1 MFDPTKPLT
10 RALEIDYSRA
20 DPETRTAPAVIST
33 ENPVDHGDF
42 VEILVHTPAAID
54 LSRAPLPVIEVHDR
68 GTVNIAI
75 VENLQVS
82 GGKLRGIVR
91 FGESAR
97 AIELFKDVAAGI
109 VRGLSVGYRWITHE
123 FDETTNTATV
133 TKWQPYETSI
143 VPVPADIGAGFF
155 RSHASSTTMPQT
167 QTQAQTQTQGNDSQ
181 TQTQGNQ
188 PQNRTEQ
195 NRVRSIREAVRAGGF
210 GDSVAL
216 DMIERGL
223 SVDAARAEIL
233 NTLAER
239 SAGGRGPGPRM
250 FDHNDPAER
259 VRGMAE
265 ALLSRYQPVK
275 PSDFAREFI
284 GLSVVDMAREVLSLN
299 GLHTRGM
306 SPAKVIE
313 RALHSTG
320 DFPNLLGNMANKSLL
335 MAYQAAESGL
345 KRVAKRTSATDFRA
359 RSRIRLGEMPGLLL
373 VKEHAEFKSGSVGEQ
388 RESYSVA
395 TYGRIFGLTRQA
407 LVNDDLGGLVD
418 LATAFGRSAA
428 NTEAQLLVDLLVSNP
443 AMSDGNALFSSAH
456 NNLASMGNAIS
467 VSALGDRRL
476 AMRTQTGIDGITILN
491 ISPRYLVAPAAKETL
506 AEQIL
511 TTIQATQAD
520 NVNPWPGK
528 LELVP
533 EPRLDA
539 DSDTAWYLFADPGM
553 ADALEYAYLQ
563 DSTGPEII
571 TREGF
576 EIDGVEIKARLDFG
590 AGFIDWRGVQKNPG
604 A

>member
-1 MFDPTKPLT
+1 MFDPSKPLA
-10 RALEIDYSRA
+10 RALEIDFSRA
-20 DPETRTAPAVIST
+20 DPETRTAPCAIST
-33 ENPVDHGDF
+33 DTPIDRGDF

-54 LSRAPLPVIEVHDR
+54 LSRAPLPVIEVHNR
-68 GTVNIAI
+68 QEVNIAI

-109 VRGLSVGYRWITHE
+109 VRGLSAGYRWITHE
-123 FDETTNTATV
+123 YDEPTNTVTV
-133 TKWQPYETSI
+133 TRWQPYEASI
-143 VPVPADIGAGFF
+143 VPVPADIEAGFF
-155 RSHASSTTMPQT
+155 RSYENPPMENEETTQ
-167 QTQAQTQTQGNDSQ
+167 SQ
-181 TQTQGNQ
+181 TQV
-188 PQNRTEQ
+188 RTPVGRAEQ
-195 NRVRSIREAVRAGGF
+195 NRVRAIREAVKAGGF
-210 GDSVAL
+210 GDATAL

-223 SVDAARAEIL
+223 TADAARAEIL

-239 SAGGRGPGPRM
+239 TSGGRGPGPRM

-284 GLSVVDMAREVLSLN
+284 GLSVVDMAREVLGFN

-313 RALHSTG
+313 RALHTTS
-320 DFPNLLGNMANKSLL
+320 DFPALLGNVANKSLL
-335 MAYQAAESGL
+335 MAYAAAESGL
-345 KRVAKRTSATDFRA
+345 KKVAKRTSATDFRA
-359 RSRIRLGEMPGLLL
+359 RSRIRLGEMPGLLP
-373 VKEHAEFKSGSVGEQ
+373 VPEHSEYKHGTMGEQ
-388 RESYSVA
+388 KESYALA
-395 TYGRIFGLTRQA
+395 TYGRIFGLTRHA
-407 LVNDDLGGLVD
+407 LVNDDLGGLVE

-428 NTEAQLLVDLLVSNP
+428 NTESQLLVDLLTANP

-456 NNLASMGNAIS
+456 GNLASTGGAIS
-467 VSALGDRRL
+467 VDSLGARRL
-476 AMRTQTGIDGITILN
+476 AMRTQTGIDGTTILN
-491 ISPRYLVAPAAKETL
+491 IAPRYLVVPAAKETL

-511 TTIQATQAD
+511 TAIQAAQAD

-539 DSDTAWYLFADPGM
+539 GSTTAWYLFADPGM

-576 EIDGVEIKARLDFG
+576 EIDGLEIKARLDFG

>member
-1 MFDPTKPLT
+1 MFDPSKPLT
-10 RALEIDYSRA
+10 RALEIDFSRA
-20 DPETRTAPAVIST
+20 DPETRTAPCVIST
-33 ENPVDHGDF
+33 DTPIDRGDF

-68 GTVNIAI
+68 QKVNIAI

-97 AIELFKDVAAGI
+97 AIELLRDVAAGI

-143 VPVPADIGAGFF
+143 VPVPADIEAGFF
-155 RSHASSTTMPQT
+155 RSHTSSTTMP
-167 QTQAQTQTQGNDSQ
+167 QTQTQGNDSQ

-188 PQNRTEQ
+188 PQTRTEQ
-195 NRVRSIREAVRAGGF
+195 NRVRAIREAVRAGGF
-210 GDSVAL
+210 SDATAL
-216 DMIERGL
+216 DMIERNL
-223 SVDAARAEIL
+223 TPDAARAEIL

-239 SAGGRGPGPRM
+239 TSGGRGPGPRL

-265 ALLSRYQPVK
+265 ALLSRYLPVK
-275 PSDFAREFI
+275 PSDFAREFTGMSI
-284 GLSVVDMAREVLSLN
+284 VDMARQVLGDN

-306 SPAKVIE
+306 SPAKIIE
-313 RALHSTG
+313 RALHTTG
-320 DFPNLLGNMANKSLL
+320 DFPALLGNVANKSLL
-335 MAYQAAESGL
+335 MAYAAAESGL
-345 KRVAKRTSATDFRA
+345 KKVARRTSATDFRA

-373 VKEHAEFKSGSVGEQ
+373 VPEHGEYKHGTMGEQ
-388 RESYSVA
+388 KESYSVA

-456 NNLASMGNAIS
+456 NNLADTGGAIS
-467 VSALGDRRL
+467 VDSLGARRL
-476 AMRTQTGIDGITILN
+476 AMRTQTGIDGTTILN
-491 ISPRYLVAPAAKETL
+491 ISPRYLVTPAKKETL

-511 TTIQATQAD
+511 TAIQATQASD
-520 NVNPWPGK
+520 VNPWPGK

-571 TREGF
+571 AREGF
-576 EIDGVEIKARLDFG
+576 EIDGLEIKARLDFG
-590 AGFIDWRGVQKNPG
+590 AGFVDWRGVQKNPG

>member
-1 MFDPTKPLT
+1 MFDPSRPHT
-10 RALEIDYSRA
+10 RALEIDFSRA

-68 GTVNIAI
+68 QKVNIAI
-75 VENLQVS
+75 VENLQIS

-123 FDETTNTATV
+123 FDETTSTVTV

-143 VPVPADIGAGFF
+143 VSVPADIEAGFF
-155 RSHASSTTMPQT
+155 RSYENPPMENEETTQPQT
-167 QTQAQTQTQGNDSQ
+167 QV
-181 TQTQGNQ
+181 
-188 PQNRTEQ
+188 RTPVSRAE
-195 NRVRSIREAVRAGGF
+195 RKRCVDIREVVKAGGF
-210 GDSVAL
+210 GDDMTL
-216 DMIERGL
+216 DLIERGV
-223 SVDAARAEIL
+223 SINVARSEVLAK
-233 NTLAER
+233 LAER
-239 SAGGRGPGPRM
+239 SAGGYGPGPRM

-259 VRGMAE
+259 TRGMAE
-265 ALLSRYQPVK
+265 ALISRYLPVA
-275 PSDFAREFI
+275 PSDFAREFV
-284 GLSVVDMAREVLSLN
+284 GLSVIDMAREILSLN

-306 SPAKVIE
+306 SPARIIE
-313 RALHSTG
+313 RALHTTG
-320 DFPNLLGNMANKSLL
+320 DFPHLLGNVANKSLL

-345 KRVAKRTSATDFRA
+345 KKVAKRTSATDFRA

-373 VKEHAEFKSGSVGEQ
+373 VPEHGEYKHGTMGEQ
-388 RESYSVA
+388 KESYSVA

-428 NTEAQLLVDLLVSNP
+428 NTEAQLLVDLLASNP

-456 NNLASMGNAIS
+456 GNLAGTGGAIS
-467 VSALGDRRL
+467 VDSLGARRL
-476 AMRTQTGIDGITILN
+476 AMRTQTGIDGTTILN
-491 ISPRYLVAPAAKETL
+491 ISPRYLVTPAKKETM

-511 TTIQATQAD
+511 TAIQATQASD
-520 NVNPWPGK
+520 VNPWPGK

-576 EIDGVEIKARLDFG
+576 EIDGLEIKARLDFG